1 MNNGAEAVSADDILY
16 MERCGVLKCILS
28 ALCGDNVIL

>member
-1 MNNGAEAVSADDILY
+1 MKIGVLCADDILD
-16 MERCGVLKCILS
+16 MERCGVLKCILG